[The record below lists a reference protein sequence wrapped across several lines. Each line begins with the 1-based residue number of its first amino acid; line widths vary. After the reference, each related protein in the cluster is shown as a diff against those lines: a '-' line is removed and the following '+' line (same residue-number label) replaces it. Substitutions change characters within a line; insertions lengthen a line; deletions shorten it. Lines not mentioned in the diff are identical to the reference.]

1 VDCDADESEFDRVR
15 TSGESVTTVPGI
27 AVVAVK
33 SSSDC
38 VDVEEVEDV
47 RLTLLRVGLGDAV
60 IEVSTPSTGI
70 ACTKPLEVTINT
82 AMTAHNPNSL
92 HPLPFRRHPR
102 ILTVLVRSIS
112 SIIPRTF
119 ISRRKGKGWRDIGL
133 WAVMAV
139 LMVTSTGFV
148 QAVPVEGVETSITA
162 SPSLTLSGVSRT
174 SSTSSTSTQSG
185 DDSTTTT
192 AVPGTVVTDSPLVR
206 TRSNSDS
213 SASQSTVSGESLSGN
228 QSFTASVTESI
239 TRSTASSTTN
249 SQTIL
254 PSPTT
259 DNDGN
264 NNGSGSS
271 NPQESTY
278 NSLLNFYFLI
288 LAGVI
293 GFAVLGWWMWRRRRR
308 GKTNRDQRRGLE
320 ALRQDLELGRLRRG
334 FLGVVGRGGN
344 NTTTPTTPPSE
355 ELPAYQPVRPP
366 PAAVIRPPGYDVP
379 LVPRPRTAS
388 GGPLGTIE
396 EEQSISSRAVTP
408 EIPPHPDDERHGADG
423 DELHE

>member
-1 VDCDADESEFDRVR
+1 MLLANRFASSAPLLKDIQSKEPTYGISCALKNGLVSLAPTE
-15 TSGESVTTVPGI
+15 TTEGQ
-27 AVVAVK
+27 
-33 SSSDC
+33 
-38 VDVEEVEDV
+38 
-47 RLTLLRVGLGDAV
+47 TLLSRVSKGRRLMKVRGIMDD
-60 IEVSTPSTGI
+60 IER
-70 ACTKPLEVTINT
+70 TKTV
-82 AMTAHNPNSL
+82 
-92 HPLPFRRHPR
+92 R
-102 ILTVLVRSIS
+102 IRGC
-112 SIIPRTF
+112 
-119 ISRRKGKGWRDIGL
+119 RRKGKGWRDFGL
-133 WAVMAV
+133 WAVMAA
-139 LMVTSTGFV
+139 LMVTSNGFV
-148 QAVPVEGVETSITA
+148 RAVPVEGVETSITA
-162 SPSLTLSGVSRT
+162 SPSPTLSGVSRT
-174 SSTSSTSTQSG
+174 SSTSSTSTQS

-293 GFAVLGWWMWRRRRR
+293 GFAVLGWWIWRRRRR

-355 ELPAYQPVRPP
+355 ELPAYIPCHNQTDGRYQPVRPP
-366 PAAVIRPPGYDVP
+366 PAAVIRPPGYNEP

-396 EEQSISSRAVTP
+396 EEQSIASRAVTP
-408 EIPPHPDDERHGADG
+408 EIPPHPDDQRHGADG